1 MPYVLQE
8 VLKADSKRLTA
19 LYLIRSTDSHLSAQC
34 IVSVFHLLPVEVSR
48 YRRSIPKTIISRAGA
63 IAVCILDTCHKTM
76 IEVIIGIG
84 IEHTL
89 MVIVLRLRHACDI
102 TIAIVCHVI
111 DRRLV
116 SVMEHDLRYLTVIVH
131 LR

>member
-1 MPYVLQE
+1 MCLTFCRE

-19 LYLIRSTDSHLSAQC
+19 FYLIRSTDCLLSAQC
-34 IVSVFHLLPVEVSR
+34 IVSVFHLLSVKVGR

-76 IEVIIGIG
+76 IAVVIRIS

-89 MVIVLRLRHACDI
+89 MIVVLRLRHACDVA
-102 TIAIVCHVI
+102 IAIVSHVI
-111 DRRLV
+111 D
-116 SVMEHDLRYLTVIVH
+116 
-131 LR
+131 